1 MRHLWRFSNTVIF
14 IRRASL
20 FYRWASTNSNEAL
33 KMNHNIVRA
42 GKDSEVSICRGYFQN
57 TLVPG
62 STNARNQCVAYFFEK
77 VVFLEDYQVLIDKT
91 MTSRYQWVPWDIFT
105 KIPIGG
111 VAFTEGVADA
121 TFISHDSDRH
131 IGEIDPKRQLT
142 GNMAVSLNGKKVSFA
157 KKGAILQEIE
167 PTSYELQ
174 HTQFINYRAKTQRKP
189 VILGQA
195 TLSLKGQEEDEKE
208 WQDVSSVVAFNASYS
223 FYFGQLEG
231 LIRALPSSGPTYR

>member
-1 MRHLWRFSNTVIF
+1 
-14 IRRASL
+14 
-20 FYRWASTNSNEAL
+20 
-33 KMNHNIVRA
+33 MNHNIVRA

-111 VAFTEGVADA
+111 VAFTEGVVDA
-121 TFISHDSDRH
+121 TFVSHDSDQH
-131 IGEIDPKRQLT
+131 IGEIDPKRHLT

-167 PTSYELQ
+167 PISYELQ

-195 TLSLKGQEEDEKE
+195 TLSLKGQEEYEKD